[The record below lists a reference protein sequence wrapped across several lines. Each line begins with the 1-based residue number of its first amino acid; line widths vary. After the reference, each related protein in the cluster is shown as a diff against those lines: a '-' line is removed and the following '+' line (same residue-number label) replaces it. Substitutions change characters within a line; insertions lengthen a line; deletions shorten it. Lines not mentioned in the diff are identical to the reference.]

1 MNNRMLLRAQIIT
14 DSGTLME
21 LLSKTKELFQTAGN
35 AVLSLICYNAC
46 NFSSLV
52 STIIACK
59 IIIRED
65 DLHVLPVGQD
75 GLWKKN

>member
-1 MNNRMLLRAQIIT
+1 MLLRAQIIT

-21 LLSKTKELFQTAGN
+21 QLSKTKELFQTAGN

-52 STIIACK
+52 STITVCK
-59 IIIRED
+59 IIIRKD
-65 DLHVLPVGQD
+65 DLLVLPMGQD
-75 GLWKKN
+75 GLWKQ

>member
-21 LLSKTKELFQTAGN
+21 QLSKTKELFQTAGN

-52 STIIACK
+52 STIIVCK
-59 IIIRED
+59 IIIRKD
-65 DLHVLPVGQD
+65 DLHVLAMGQD
-75 GLWKKN
+75 GLWKQ